1 MHKWVSLVHYTLMI
15 FHILLKFSIPP
26 FVSSS
31 SYICAKNVAL
41 AQVYASTNFPFIPS
55 SCLFWFCVL
64 TGFFHGWEYTAQ
76 LGLFRIDPVRSS
88 GPFPIKILFFP
99 RPSPIWW
106 MEPLTFSVSYIYY
119 TPSSSPL
126 QLVYWWFL
134 VLLLLYLLFV
144 IKYVVQCY
152 EVSLKSLFR
161 YFLCDYLYICFLWFW
176 VHTCEGACLWRY
188 DVALLFPV

>member
-1 MHKWVSLVHYTLMI
+1 MHLQLFHSYLAHACAGFAFWQVSFMGESTL
-15 FHILLKFSIPP
+15 HNLAFSH
-26 FVSSS
+26 
-31 SYICAKNVAL
+31 
-41 AQVYASTNFPFIPS
+41 QPS
-55 SCLFWFCVL
+55 SFLR
-64 TGFFHGWEYTAQ
+64 TIPHKDT
-76 LGLFRIDPVRSS
+76 I
-88 GPFPIKILFFP
+88 FP

-119 TPSSSPL
+119 IPSSSPL